1 MYSNVLTWD
10 NEAIG
15 EVDVDDTI
23 FGITPRVDIIAA
35 VVRWQRAKRRAGTHD
50 VKNRAEIVGSG
61 RKIMRQKGSGG
72 ARHSTRKVAQFRG
85 GGRAFGPLP
94 RSHAHD
100 LPKKIRKLGL
110 ASVLADKY
118 QSEKMYVIVDGKLES
133 PKTKD
138 FLARIANFD
147 GVGSILFV
155 VENKEE
161 YGNLLLATKNLHK
174 VNVIPAIGANVYDI
188 VRHDSLFMTRESL
201 DLLEKRINQ

>member
-85 GGRAFGPLP
+85 GGRAFGPVP

-138 FLARIANFD
+138 FLARLANFD

-161 YGNLLLATKNLHK
+161 YSNLLLATKNLHK

-201 DLLEKRINQ
+201 DLLEKRINR

>member
-85 GGRAFGPLP
+85 GGRAFGPVP

-161 YGNLLLATKNLHK
+161 YSNLLLATKNLHK

-201 DLLEKRINQ
+201 DLLEKRINR

>member
-85 GGRAFGPLP
+85 GGRAFGPVP

-161 YGNLLLATKNLHK
+161 YSNLLLATKNLHK

>member
-161 YGNLLLATKNLHK
+161 YSNLLLATKNLHK